1 MKPKICAGTFL
12 FFLLLASCQKDMSPY
27 ALEKEVVYETLDNL
41 QFGCLDTTVQYYFKG
56 TINNQVICY
65 GDYTNDAT
73 TGKYFA
79 NNQLFNLSIGTSTDK
94 SNFKGNLLQFGFQKD
109 RDFTKDAVIHSLII
123 QSPVFKLDSLKGI
136 AFAIDSLIKLGNL
149 PIRSRSKRDTYENYK
164 ISIELEIKNKGINS
178 KNIFPWISTDEGTVN
193 SNNYLRCKEK
203 IKLGNKGYA
212 VKFDINCDLYCNFGS
227 KYYGNLVGEMVFLIR
242 TD

>member
-1 MKPKICAGTFL
+1 MKQKIFL
-12 FFLLLASCQKDMSPY
+12 VTLFSALLLTNCQKDV
-27 ALEKEVVYETLDNL
+27 AFFDKDVVFETLDNL

-56 TINNQVICY
+56 TVNNQAICY
-65 GDYTNDAT
+65 GDYTNDAS

-79 NNQLFNLSIGTSTDK
+79 NNQLFDLSIGTSTDK

-109 RDFTKDAVIHSLII
+109 RDFTKDAVIHGLII
-123 QSPVFKLDSLKGI
+123 EAPVFKLDSSRSI

-149 PIRSRSKRDTYENYK
+149 PIRSRGKRDTYQDYK
-164 ISIELEIKNKGINS
+164 ISIEIEIKKRGVNS
-178 KNIFPWISTDEGTVN
+178 KNIFTRIATDEGAVK
-193 SNNYLRCKEK
+193 SNHYLRCREK
-203 IKLGNKGYA
+203 VKLGSKGYL
-212 VKFDINCDLYCNFGS
+212 VKFDINCDLYCNYEF